1 MAKNDRGWL
10 ERQARD
16 RTECNGCVYKDADC
30 LECNKMAL
38 LWAWYYF
45 CLEMPILKK
54 LARVPQP
61 CYLKEEKS
69 DEQDH

>member
-1 MAKNDRGWL
+1 MMAKNERGWL

-16 RTECNGCVYKDADC
+16 RTECDGCLFKDAGC
-30 LECNKMAL
+30 IECDRMAL
-38 LWAWYYF
+38 RWAWYYF

-61 CYLKEEKS
+61 CLLKE
-69 DEQDH
+69 DGNA